1 MGGGIAFAVAGRL
14 GYQCIGSEMLAEAA
28 HQHGLTAERLTRLGE
43 AKPSLL
49 DRLDAETQM
58 YVAVMQSAVY
68 EAALEDDVVLLGRGG
83 QWLLRGIAHVLR
95 VRVVAPFEVRV
106 GRLAERLTTETGRSP
121 ALAAAH
127 DAAADLVRRDD
138 RDKVGRMRYLY
149 DRDIDDPE
157 LYDLFVNTERLSVES
172 SAEILA
178 LAVQRLAPGP
188 IGDGRARLVDRA
200 LAARVRVALLSDE
213 RTRGYRHPNI
223 DAEAGVVSIATMG
236 PVGPVE
242 TVAEG
247 VAGVRI
253 VQATEIPVLPPMPI
267 P

>member
-1 MGGGIAFAVAGRL
+1 
-14 GYQCIGSEMLAEAA
+14 
-28 HQHGLTAERLTRLGE
+28 
-43 AKPSLL
+43 
-49 DRLDAETQM
+49 
-58 YVAVMQSAVY
+58 
-68 EAALEDDVVLLGRGG
+68 
-83 QWLLRGIAHVLR
+83 LRA
-95 VRVVAPFEVRV
+95 RVVAPFEVRV
-106 GRLAERLTTETGRSP
+106 RRLTERLTTETGRSP

-157 LYDLFVNTERLSVES
+157 LYDLFVNTERVGVEGAADVLS
-172 SAEILA
+172 
-178 LAVQRLAPGP
+178 LAVQRLASGP
-188 IGDGRARLVDRA
+188 IGDGRARLIDRA